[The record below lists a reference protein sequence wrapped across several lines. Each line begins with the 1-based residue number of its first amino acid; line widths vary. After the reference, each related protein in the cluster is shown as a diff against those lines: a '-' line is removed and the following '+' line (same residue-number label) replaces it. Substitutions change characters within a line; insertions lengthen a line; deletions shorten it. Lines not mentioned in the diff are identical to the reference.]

1 MNLQH
6 ALMYCSA
13 STINFSSL
21 NQWYSKWGL
30 RPLPGSTISRLSV
43 IIILRQYLFFSHS
56 FSHKCKVGVSKLSWS
71 AGQIRLCPFIYIFPS
86 AVFSV
91 QQQSWVTV
99 TENMFR
105 STVRMDHK
113 CGKSLSPY
121 GPQHWKYLVSG
132 PLQNIFANP
141 CSND

>member
-99 TENMFR
+99 TEHVQVHSKDGSQM
-105 STVRMDHK
+105 
-113 CGKSLSPY
+113 
-121 GPQHWKYLVSG
+121 WEVSVSVW
-132 PLQNIFANP
+132 PTTLEIFSIRP
-141 CSND
+141 FTKHLC